1 MLNGVQLVEV
11 FSTTALLLDGRS
23 TTLRVVLVQ
32 DQRYVSAR
40 FFCSYIGNWDDART
54 LRDGRAEVTQNGR
67 PAKGANDWDDHE
79 GDEKRCSSSRSAYR
93 QSDRTADRISS
104 YESNDPIGT

>member
-79 GDEKRCSSSRSAYR
+79 GD
-93 QSDRTADRISS
+93 
-104 YESNDPIGT
+104 